1 MSTETRTAE
10 QTLAATDY
18 RMVTDYAY
26 AVASMRKAQRDVA
39 ESADW
44 MMVGNAQDL
53 LERAQKVDAIRRVAD
68 SIGVVSRHGEAWTAA
83 AAGDTDLV
91 SELMMDTMRAAYAR

>member
-18 RMVTDYAY
+18 RIITDYAY
-26 AVASMRKAQRDVA
+26 AVAAMRKAQKDIA
-39 ESADW
+39 ESPEW

-53 LERAQKVDAIRRVAD
+53 LERAQKVDSIRAVAD
-68 SIGVVSRHGEAWTAA
+68 SIGVVSRHGEAWAA
-83 AAGDTDLV
+83 AASGDTDLV
-91 SELMMDTMRAAYAR
+91 SELMQDTMRAAYAR

>member
-1 MSTETRTAE
+1 MTEQTRTAE

-26 AVASMRKAQRDVA
+26 AVAAMRKAQREIA
-39 ESADW
+39 ESPEW

-53 LERAQKVDAIRRVAD
+53 LERAQKVDSIRTVAD
-68 SIGVVSRHGEAWTAA
+68 SIGVVSRHEAAWAA
-83 AAGDTDLV
+83 AAEGDTDQV
-91 SELMMDTMRAAYAR
+91 FDLMTDVMRAAYGR